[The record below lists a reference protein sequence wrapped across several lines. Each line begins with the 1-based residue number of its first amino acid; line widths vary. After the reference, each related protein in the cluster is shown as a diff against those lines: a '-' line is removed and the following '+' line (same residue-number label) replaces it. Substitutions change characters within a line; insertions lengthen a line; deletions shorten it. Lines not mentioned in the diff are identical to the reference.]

1 MHRVRLARLKTQ
13 INFPSGNY
21 AALSF
26 GSQLADRM
34 SFACPTGIIF
44 KSSGTICLMSRARV
58 VDQRYRLQAKDLGN
72 TPVVVKIYNVSYQG
86 LEQLTPLLHFDGYP
100 GKVLALDHQQ
110 CRDLIRLT
118 HSALCNEWIGHT
130 VLLRPAQQEGD
141 TTLVIETPT
150 TPKTEL
156 PSLTPPTTRW
166 GALASTLLLLIILGV
181 ALGAAYLLEHLDHL
195 R

>member
-1 MHRVRLARLKTQ
+1 
-13 INFPSGNY
+13 
-21 AALSF
+21 
-26 GSQLADRM
+26 
-34 SFACPTGIIF
+34 
-44 KSSGTICLMSRARV
+44 MSRARV

-72 TPVVVKIYNVSYQG
+72 TPVVVKICNVSYQG

-100 GKVLALDHQQ
+100 GKVLAPDQQQ

-130 VLLRPAQQEGD
+130 VLLRPAQQEGA
-141 TTLVIETPT
+141 TTLMIETPT
-150 TPKTEL
+150 TPKTDL
-156 PSLTPPTTRW
+156 PSLTPRATHW

-195 R
+195 W